1 MDRTTSASHPSHDE
15 MLIARF
21 YGGDVDDSER
31 ARAIELMADCADCA
45 DLFADLGAISEASAA
60 MPVPARPRD
69 FTLTEEDAARLRSKR
84 RAWKAIFGLGLRRS
98 LGGSLAAL
106 GLAGLMLTSAASLL
120 GQTTNVSLT
129 SLNSS
134 PERLAASNAPN
145 FGAQGALGVTV
156 ASPAS
161 ASQVIPAAVAASA
174 AAVLTTGADDGS
186 HSGEGA
192 LEVPSAAS
200 GQTKQ
205 ATPGTV
211 TAHGAGDAGG
221 QGASLPGTTLEGS
234 LDPRL
239 AWLVGFA
246 TLFAIGL
253 AIAMLPQW
261 LRRRARDG

>member
-1 MDRTTSASHPSHDE
+1 MDRTTRASHASHDE
-15 MLIARF
+15 MLVVRF

-45 DLFADLGAISEASAA
+45 DLFADLGAISEASSA

-69 FTLTEEDAARLRSKR
+69 FTLTEEDAARLRGKR

-129 SLNSS
+129 SLNSA

-161 ASQVIPAAVAASA
+161 ASQAIPAAVAAS
-174 AAVLTTGADDGS
+174 
-186 HSGEGA
+186 GE
-192 LEVPSAAS
+192 
-200 GQTKQ
+200 TKQ

-211 TAHGAGDAGG
+211 TADGAGDAGG

>member
-15 MLIARF
+15 MLIVRF

-31 ARAIELMADCADCA
+31 AHAIELMADCADCA
-45 DLFADLGAISEASAA
+45 DLFADLEAISEASAA

-129 SLNSS
+129 SLNSA

-145 FGAQGALGVTV
+145 FGAQGAIGVTV

-161 ASQVIPAAVAASA
+161 ASQAIPAAVVA
-174 AAVLTTGADDGS
+174 
-186 HSGEGA
+186 SGE
-192 LEVPSAAS
+192 
-200 GQTKQ
+200 TKQ

-211 TAHGAGDAGG
+211 TADGAGDAGG

>member
-1 MDRTTSASHPSHDE
+1 
-15 MLIARF
+15 MLIVRF

-129 SLNSS
+129 SLNSA

-145 FGAQGALGVTV
+145 FGAQGAIGVTV

-161 ASQVIPAAVAASA
+161 ASQAIPAAVVA
-174 AAVLTTGADDGS
+174 
-186 HSGEGA
+186 SGE
-192 LEVPSAAS
+192 
-200 GQTKQ
+200 TKQ

-211 TAHGAGDAGG
+211 TADGAGDAGG

>member
-1 MDRTTSASHPSHDE
+1 MDRTTSASHPNHDE

-31 ARAIELMADCADCA
+31 ARAIELMVDCADCA
-45 DLFADLGAISEASAA
+45 DLFADLGAISEASSA

-106 GLAGLMLTSAASLL
+106 GLAGLMLASAASLL

-129 SLNSS
+129 SLNSA

-161 ASQVIPAAVAASA
+161 ASQAIPAAPPQPRLPPPNPPRPRSPGPANPSKPRPGRSRQTAPATRAGRGPRFPGRPWRAASTRA
-174 AAVLTTGADDGS
+174 WRGS
-186 HSGEGA
+186 W
-192 LEVPSAAS
+192 
-200 GQTKQ
+200 
-205 ATPGTV
+205 
-211 TAHGAGDAGG
+211 
-221 QGASLPGTTLEGS
+221 GS
-234 LDPRL
+234 PRCSRSV
-239 AWLVGFA
+239 W
-246 TLFAIGL
+246 
-253 AIAMLPQW
+253 
-261 LRRRARDG
+261 R

>member
-1 MDRTTSASHPSHDE
+1 

-31 ARAIELMADCADCA
+31 ARAIEVMADCADCA
-45 DLFADLGAISEASAA
+45 DLFADLGAISEASSA

-129 SLNSS
+129 SLNSA

-161 ASQVIPAAVAASA
+161 ASQAIPAAVAAS
-174 AAVLTTGADDGS
+174 
-186 HSGEGA
+186 GE
-192 LEVPSAAS
+192 
-200 GQTKQ
+200 TKQ

-211 TAHGAGDAGG
+211 TADGAGDAGG

-239 AWLVGFA
+239 AWLAGVATAFA
-246 TLFAIGL
+246 VRLAIGAL
-253 AIAMLPQW
+253 APW
-261 LRRRARDG
+261 